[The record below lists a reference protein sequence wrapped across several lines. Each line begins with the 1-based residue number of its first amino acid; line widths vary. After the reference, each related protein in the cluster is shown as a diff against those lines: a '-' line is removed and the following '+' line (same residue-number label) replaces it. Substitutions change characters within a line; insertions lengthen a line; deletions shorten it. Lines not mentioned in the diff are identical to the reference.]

1 MNEKEIIRELLSKHK
16 GDNVGFILACENYR
30 SDNELYQKIINSD
43 EYKIARNNVKSGTS

>member
-1 MNEKEIIRELLSKHK
+1 MNEKEIIRQLLSKYK

-30 SDNELYQKIINSD
+30 SDNELYQKIIESD